1 MTSLKQLLARLNQ
14 AVRPNMG
21 NAMISLFL
29 TLLCETL
36 LCMFFAAPAMMRAG
50 QRNGGLEDLI
60 LTGILLFLSLL
71 CILLLQYGFHVL
83 ILRMTRREYVTIGY
97 VFYGF
102 KKIKQ
107 TLPLLLTIAV
117 MVVVLTLAFT
127 TGARLVMA
135 KLGIYEMIQKT
146 VDSSENQIE
155 ALSAYLGHA
164 GIILGLYVLLLI
176 FVFIRFA
183 FVFYLHFDNPTAKPV
198 FLLKKSAFLMHGNMF
213 RLIRLVICAGGK
225 NLIVAA
231 VTFFLTLAI
240 PVANKDGSRSGL
252 SFVVLLLN
260 FIYFVNAYTALLRIY
275 FAFPVLYTDVLLAK
289 IDIIVGKQ
297 DTIVMQEAAAFLA
310 SKFASRPDEETD
322 ESQPDDSTQTASPEM
337 QPDDSTQSASPDT
350 ENGTNATADTET
362 QPDDSTQTDTANT
375 TTLTEKT
382 EAQPA
387 DSSGDK
393 TADSPAGDTPQS
405 ATADTEPQPDTNAPA
420 DTTKSPAADSTPD
433 TPAEAPQDESKNNLD
448 KA

>member
-1 MTSLKQLLARLNQ
+1 
-14 AVRPNMG
+14 MG

-29 TLLCETL
+29 TLICETV
-36 LCMFFAAPAMMRAG
+36 LCMFFAAPAMMRMG
-50 QRNGGLEDLI
+50 QRTGGIEDLI
-60 LTGILLFLSLL
+60 FTGSLLFLSLL
-71 CILLLQYGFHVL
+71 CWLLLQYGFHIL
-83 ILRMTRREYVTIGY
+83 ILRMSRREYVTIGY

-102 KKIKQ
+102 KKIRQ
-107 TLPLLLTIAV
+107 TLPLILTMAAMIVA
-117 MVVVLTLAFT
+117 LTLAFI
-127 TGARLVMA
+127 TGTRIVMA
-135 KLGIYEMIQKT
+135 KLGIDVMIQKAM
-146 VDSSENQIE
+146 DSSENQVE
-155 ALSAYLGHA
+155 ALSAFFGHA
-164 GIILGLYVLLLI
+164 GIILGLYVLILI
-176 FVFIRFA
+176 IVFIRFS
-183 FVFYLHFDNPTAKPV
+183 FVFYLHFDNPGAKPV
-198 FLLKKSAFLMHGNMF
+198 FLLKKSAFLMHKNMF

-240 PVANKDGSRSGL
+240 PATNRDGSRSGL

-260 FIYFVNAYTALLRIY
+260 FIYFVNAYTALLRMY

-322 ESQPDDSTQTASPEM
+322 ESQPDDSTQTE
-337 QPDDSTQSASPDT
+337 
-350 ENGTNATADTET
+350 TAD
-362 QPDDSTQTDTANT
+362 T

-393 TADSPAGDTPQS
+393 TADSSGASTPQS
-405 ATADTEPQPDTNAPA
+405 APADMEPQPDTNAPA

-433 TPAEAPQDESKNNLD
+433 TPAEAPQDESENKNNLD